1 MQKYQ
6 FFPFFNILTG
16 YEVETYTGDAP
27 WLVTLIGEVI
37 NLIMGLSLKTVSG
50 P

>member
-1 MQKYQ
+1 MQKNH
-6 FFPFFNILTG
+6 FFPSFNFLTG

-27 WLVTLIGEVI
+27 LMLIGEVI
-37 NLIMGLSLKTVSG
+37 NLIMWLFLKTVAG